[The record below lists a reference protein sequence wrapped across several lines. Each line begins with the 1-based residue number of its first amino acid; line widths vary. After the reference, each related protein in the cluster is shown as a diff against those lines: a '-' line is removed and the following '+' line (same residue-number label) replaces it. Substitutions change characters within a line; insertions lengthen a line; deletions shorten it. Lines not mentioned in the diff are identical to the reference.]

1 MDKVVLLPSLALGL
15 IFVCIYIFRCW
26 KNNADFNVGVM
37 INATFQ
43 ASGVV
48 CGLFLIIGIFSEDL
62 RALMT
67 GIDIYIF
74 VSGLAV
80 LAVSMQAFHKDAIKG
95 TAASESQSQ
104 LSNIDVANG
113 KGVSK

>member
-15 IFVCIYIFRCW
+15 VFICIYMFRCW
-26 KNNADFNVGVM
+26 KNNAEFNIGIM

-43 ASGVV
+43 ASGAV

-62 RALMT
+62 RKLMT

-74 VSGLAV
+74 ISGLAV

-95 TAASESQSQ
+95 TVTRESGSLPSTTDTVSGDAS
-104 LSNIDVANG
+104 
-113 KGVSK
+113 SK

>member
-1 MDKVVLLPSLALGL
+1 MDKVVLVPSLALGL
-15 IFVCIYIFRCW
+15 IFICIYIFRCW
-26 KNNADFNVGVM
+26 KNGAEFNVGVM
-37 INATFQ
+37 ISATFQ

-48 CGLFLIIGIFSEDL
+48 CGLFLIVGIFSEDL

-80 LAVSMQAFHKDAIKG
+80 LAVSLQAFHKDAIKG
-95 TAASESQSQ
+95 TKNTEQQSFSRNVDTASGE
-104 LSNIDVANG
+104 AP
-113 KGVSK
+113 

>member
-1 MDKVVLLPSLALGL
+1 MDKVVLVPSLTLGL
-15 IFVCIYIFRCW
+15 IFICIYIFRCW
-26 KNNADFNVGVM
+26 KNDAEFNVGVM
-37 INATFQ
+37 ISATFQ

-48 CGLFLIIGIFSEDL
+48 CGIFLIIGIFSEEL

-80 LAVSMQAFHKDAIKG
+80 LAVSLQAFHKDAIKG
-95 TAASESQSQ
+95 TKISERQSF
-104 LSNIDVANG
+104 SPEA
-113 KGVSK
+113 VSDEVSSK